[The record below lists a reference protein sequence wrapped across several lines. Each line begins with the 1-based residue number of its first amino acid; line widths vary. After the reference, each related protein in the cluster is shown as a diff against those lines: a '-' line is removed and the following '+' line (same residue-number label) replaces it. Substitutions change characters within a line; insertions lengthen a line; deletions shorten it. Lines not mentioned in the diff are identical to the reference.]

1 MASRFFGNFT
11 STQKLKKTRTMI
23 ENLSFKNIVTVIYL
37 VMFVV
42 MTVAVWWHAGGDRR
56 YRTVFAVVLGI
67 FWPLPAAILIYLWI
81 QAMLNSIANFIE
93 RFNEGHK
100 L

>member
-1 MASRFFGNFT
+1 
-11 STQKLKKTRTMI
+11 MI
-23 ENLSFKNIVTVIYL
+23 ENLSFKDIITVIYL

-42 MTVAVWWHAGGDRR
+42 MTVAIWWHAGGDRR
-56 YRTVFAVVLGI
+56 YRTIFAVVLGI
-67 FWPLPAAILIYLWI
+67 FWPVPAAILIYLWI
-81 QAMLNSIANFIE
+81 QAMLNAIADWID

>member
-1 MASRFFGNFT
+1 MASCIFT
-11 STQKLKKTRTMI
+11 KFAFTTKLKKARTMI
-23 ENLSFKNIVTVIYL
+23 KDVLIIIYL

-42 MTVAVWWHAGGDRR
+42 MTVAVWLHAGGDRR
-56 YRTVFAVVLGI
+56 YRTVFAVVLGL
-67 FWPLPAAILIYLWI
+67 FWPLPAAILIFLWF
-81 QAMLNSIANFIE
+81 QAMLNAIADFID

>member
-1 MASRFFGNFT
+1 MASRIFGNFT
-11 STQKLKKTRTMI
+11 STQKLKKARTMI
-23 ENLSFKNIVTVIYL
+23 KDVLIIIYL

-42 MTVAVWWHAGGDRR
+42 MTVAVWLHAGGDRR
-56 YRTVFAVVLGI
+56 YRTIFAVVLGL
-67 FWPLPAAILIYLWI
+67 FWPLPAAILIFLWF
-81 QAMLNSIANFIE
+81 QAMLNAIADFID

>member
-1 MASRFFGNFT
+1 
-11 STQKLKKTRTMI
+11 MI
-23 ENLSFKNIVTVIYL
+23 ENLSFKDIATIIYL
-37 VMFVV
+37 VMFFV
-42 MTVAVWWHAGGDRR
+42 MTALVWWHAGGDRR
-56 YRTVFAVVLGI
+56 YRTLFAVVLGI

-81 QAMLNSIANFIE
+81 QAMLNSIANFID

>member
-1 MASRFFGNFT
+1 MASRIFGNFT
-11 STQKLKKTRTMI
+11 STQKLKKARTMI
-23 ENLSFKNIVTVIYL
+23 KDVLIIIYL

-42 MTVAVWWHAGGDRR
+42 KTVAVWLHAGGDRR
-56 YRTVFAVVLGI
+56 YRTIFALVLGL
-67 FWPLPAAILIYLWI
+67 FWPLPAAILIFLWF
-81 QAMLNSIANFIE
+81 QAMLNTIADFID

>member
-1 MASRFFGNFT
+1 MASRIFSKFAFT
-11 STQKLKKTRTMI
+11 TKLKKARTMI
-23 ENLSFKNIVTVIYL
+23 KDVLIIIYL

-42 MTVAVWWHAGGDRR
+42 MTVAVWLHAGGDRR
-56 YRTVFAVVLGI
+56 YRTVFAVVLGL
-67 FWPLPAAILIYLWI
+67 FWPLPAAILIFLWF
-81 QAMLNSIANFIE
+81 QAMLNAIADFID

>member
-1 MASRFFGNFT
+1 
-11 STQKLKKTRTMI
+11 MI

>member
-1 MASRFFGNFT
+1 MASRFFTEFAFT
-11 STQKLKKTRTMI
+11 TKLKKARTMI
-23 ENLSFKNIVTVIYL
+23 KDVLIIIYL

-42 MTVAVWWHAGGDRR
+42 MTVAVWWHAGSDRR
-56 YRTVFAVVLGI
+56 YRTVFAVVLGL
-67 FWPLPAAILIYLWI
+67 FWPLPAAILIFLWF
-81 QAMLNSIANFIE
+81 QAMLNSIADFID

>member
-1 MASRFFGNFT
+1 MASRIFT
-11 STQKLKKTRTMI
+11 KFAFTTKLKKARTMI
-23 ENLSFKNIVTVIYL
+23 KDVLIIIYL

-42 MTVAVWWHAGGDRR
+42 MTVAVWLHAGGDRR
-56 YRTVFAVVLGI
+56 YRTIFVVVLGL
-67 FWPLPAAILIYLWI
+67 FWPLPAAILIFLWF
-81 QAMLNSIANFIE
+81 QAMLNAIADFID

>member
-1 MASRFFGNFT
+1 
-11 STQKLKKTRTMI
+11 MI
-23 ENLSFKNIVTVIYL
+23 KDVLIIIYL

-42 MTVAVWWHAGGDRR
+42 LTVGIWWHAGGDRR
-56 YRTVFAVVLGI
+56 YRTIFAVMLGLCR
-67 FWPLPAAILIYLWI
+67 PLPAAILINLWI
-81 QAMLNSIANFIE
+81 QAMLNAIADWID

>member
-1 MASRFFGNFT
+1 MASRIFGNFT
-11 STQKLKKTRTMI
+11 STQKLKKARIMI
-23 ENLSFKNIVTVIYL
+23 KDVLIIIYL

-42 MTVAVWWHAGGDRR
+42 MTVAIWLHAGGDRR
-56 YRTVFAVVLGI
+56 YRTIFAVVLGI
-67 FWPLPAAILIYLWI
+67 FWPVPAAILIYLWI
-81 QAMLNSIANFIE
+81 QAMFNAIANWID

>member
-1 MASRFFGNFT
+1 
-11 STQKLKKTRTMI
+11 MI
-23 ENLSFKNIVTVIYL
+23 ENLSFKDIITVIYL

-42 MTVAVWWHAGGDRR
+42 MTDAVWWHAGGDRR
-56 YRTVFAVVLGI
+56 YRTVFAIILGLI
-67 FWPLPAAILIYLWI
+67 WPLPAAILIYLWI

-93 RFNEGHK
+93 RFNEYHR

>member
-1 MASRFFGNFT
+1 MASRIFGNFT
-11 STQKLKKTRTMI
+11 STQKLKKARTMI
-23 ENLSFKNIVTVIYL
+23 KDVLIIIYL

-42 MTVAVWWHAGGDRR
+42 MTVAVWLHAGGDRR

-67 FWPLPAAILIYLWI
+67 FWPLPAAILIFLWF
-81 QAMLNSIANFIE
+81 QAMLNAIADFID

>member
-11 STQKLKKTRTMI
+11 STQKLKKARTMT
-23 ENLSFKNIVTVIYL
+23 FKDIFIIIYL
-37 VMFVV
+37 VMLVV
-42 MTVAVWWHAGGDRR
+42 MTVAIWLHAGGDRR
-56 YRTVFAVVLGI
+56 YRTIFAVVLGI
-67 FWPLPAAILIYLWI
+67 FWPVPAAILIYLWL
-81 QAMLNSIANFIE
+81 QAMINAIADWID

>member
-1 MASRFFGNFT
+1 MASRIFT
-11 STQKLKKTRTMI
+11 KFAFTQKLKKARTMI
-23 ENLSFKNIVTVIYL
+23 KDILVIIYL

-42 MTVAVWWHAGGDRR
+42 MTVAVWLHAGGDRR
-56 YRTVFAVVLGI
+56 YRTVFAVVLGL

-81 QAMLNSIANFIE
+81 QAALNSIANFIE

>member
-1 MASRFFGNFT
+1 
-11 STQKLKKTRTMI
+11 MI
-23 ENLSFKNIVTVIYL
+23 ENLSFKDIITVIYL

-42 MTVAVWWHAGGDRR
+42 MTVAIWLHAGGDRR
-56 YRTVFAVVLGI
+56 YRTIFAEMLGI
-67 FWPLPAAILIYLWI
+67 YRPVPAAILIYLWI
-81 QAMLNSIANFIE
+81 QAMLNAIANWID

>member
-1 MASRFFGNFT
+1 
-11 STQKLKKTRTMI
+11 MI
-23 ENLSFKNIVTVIYL
+23 ENLSFKDIITVIYL

-42 MTVAVWWHAGGDRR
+42 MTIAVWLHAGGDRR
-56 YRTVFAVVLGI
+56 YRTIFAVVLGI
-67 FWPLPAAILIYLWI
+67 FWPLPAAILIFLWF
-81 QAMLNSIANFIE
+81 QAMLNAIADWID

>member
-1 MASRFFGNFT
+1 MFSCT
-11 STQKLKKTRTMI
+11 HKLKIARTMI
-23 ENLSFKNIVTVIYL
+23 KDVLIIIYL

-42 MTVAVWWHAGGDRR
+42 MTAAVWLHAGGDRR
-56 YRTVFAVVLGI
+56 YRTMFAVVLGL
-67 FWPLPAAILIYLWI
+67 FWPLPAAILIFLWF
-81 QAMLNSIANFIE
+81 QAMLNSIADFID

>member
-1 MASRFFGNFT
+1 MASRIFSKFAFT
-11 STQKLKKTRTMI
+11 TKLKKARTMI
-23 ENLSFKNIVTVIYL
+23 KDVLIIIYL

-42 MTVAVWWHAGGDRR
+42 MTVAVWLHAGGDRR
-56 YRTVFAVVLGI
+56 YRTIFAVVLGL
-67 FWPLPAAILIYLWI
+67 FWPLPAAILIFLWF
-81 QAMLNSIANFIE
+81 QAMLNAIADFID

>member
-1 MASRFFGNFT
+1 MASRIFT
-11 STQKLKKTRTMI
+11 EFAFTQKLKKARTMI
-23 ENLSFKNIVTVIYL
+23 KDILIIIYL

-42 MTVAVWWHAGGDRR
+42 MTAAVWWHAGGDRR
-56 YRTVFAVVLGI
+56 YRTVFAVVLGL